1 MFLALRELRHSKAR
15 YALIMV
21 IMLLV
26 SFLVLFVT
34 GLAKGLA
41 YANVSAIENMPTN
54 YYVVQGDAEHKFR
67 RSQLNESNLKD
78 VRAIV
83 GNDNATPLG
92 MQMST
97 ITATDL
103 DVKADVTFFAVDMTG
118 PIAPKVVEG
127 EAITND
133 TLGSVIVDRKLEES
147 GIKIGSV
154 ISDQQTGL
162 TFKVA
167 GFVENNSY
175 SHTPVV
181 YINAQDWQ
189 ELTQGVSQK
198 GTTVHPASF
207 NLIAVHATSDQA
219 TSLQTGLKGVDVI
232 TQKEAISS
240 IPGYSEEQGSLLMMI
255 AFLFVIS
262 AVVLAVFFY
271 VITIQKTSQFGI
283 LKAMGTKTSYLAW
296 SVLGQVLLLSVSS
309 LVVSLLMIGGMT
321 MILPESMPFQ
331 LNTPTLILTSS
342 LFVGMSLIGSL
353 ISVLKVAKV
362 DALEAIGRVG
372 A

>member
-15 YALIMV
+15 YALIVV

-41 YANVSAIENMPTN
+41 YANISAIENLPTN
-54 YYVVQGDAEHKFR
+54 YYVVQDDAEHKFR
-67 RSQLNESNLKD
+67 RSQLDESKLQD

-83 GNDNATPLG
+83 GNDNATPLSI
-92 MQMST
+92 QMST
-97 ITATDL
+97 ITAIDL
-103 DVKADVTFFAVDMTG
+103 DAKADVTFFAVDMAG
-118 PIAPKVVEG
+118 PIAPSVVQG

-133 TLGSVIVDRKLEES
+133 TKGQVIVDRKLEES
-147 GIKIGSV
+147 GIKIGSE
-154 ISDQQTGL
+154 IRDQQTGM
-162 TFKVA
+162 TWSVA
-167 GFVENNSY
+167 GFVEDNSY
-175 SHTPVV
+175 SHTPVIYV
-181 YINAQDWQ
+181 NQQEWNEMTLGADPTGDAVDAQ
-189 ELTQGVSQK
+189 L
-198 GTTVHPASF
+198 F
-207 NLIAVHATSDQA
+207 NVIALHATADQVS
-219 TSLQTGLKGVDVI
+219 SLQDKLVGADVI
-232 TQKEAISS
+232 SQKEAIAS
-240 IPGYSEEQGSLLMMI
+240 IPGYAEEQGSLTMMI
-255 AFLFVIS
+255 VFLFAIA

-283 LKAMGTKTSYLAW
+283 LKAMGTKTTYLAW
-296 SVLGQVLLLSVSS
+296 SVLGQVLMLS
-309 LVVSLLMIGGMT
+309 VVSLGISLILISGMK
-321 MILPESMPFQ
+321 MVLPESMPFQ
-331 LNTPTLILTSS
+331 LSIPTMITTSC